1 MKLYLIHLLLLFSF
15 NLFSQIA
22 LPTFYGALRVSNQ
35 NQFQGTSATFTNCGK
50 TGKFGPSQGECNSE
64 YSGTNLDGF
73 VTVSA
78 GIQEWEVPVT
88 GTYIITAYG
97 AQGGGLSGGSDSG
110 GKGAKI
116 SGEFNLTAGTVLKIL
131 VGQKGLT
138 VNKEASGGG
147 GTFVTKSPHNNN
159 ASILVV
165 AGGGGGSW
173 NNHTT
178 SHGQAGESGNAGC
191 CGTSKG
197 QGGSNGNGG
206 GGQGTCASD
215 GGAGFF
221 TNNNVLTHCGNGAER
236 EAFAYVNGGRGGQNY
251 WCSGAVGG
259 FGGGGGTARC
269 AGNTYTGGG
278 GGGYSGGGMD
288 YPYQNG
294 TPGGAGGAGS
304 KNNGSNATNV
314 SGNNPGHG
322 KVEISW

>member
-1 MKLYLIHLLLLFSF
+1 MKIYFLIVFVFLSC
-15 NLFSQIA
+15 NLFSQIS
-22 LPTFYGALRVSNQ
+22 LPTFQGALKVSDQ
-35 NQFQGTSATFTNCGK
+35 NQFQGNSATFTNCGEE
-50 TGKFGPSQGECNSE
+50 GKNGPSQGDCNTA
-64 YSGTNLDGF
+64 YSGTNLEGF
-73 VTVSA
+73 VTVSG
-78 GIQEWEVPVT
+78 GIQQWEVPSN
-88 GTYIITAYG
+88 GTYTIIAYG
-97 AQGGGLSGGSDSG
+97 AQGGGSVG

-147 GTFVTKSPHNNN
+147 GTFVTVSPHNTN

-173 NNHTT
+173 DNYA
-178 SHGQAGESGNAGC
+178 SSDGQTGESGNAGC

-197 QGGSNGNGG
+197 QGGTNGNGG

-221 TNNNVLTHCGNGAER
+221 TNNNVLIHCGNGAER
-236 EAFAYVNGGRGGQNY
+236 EALAYVNGGRGGQNY

-269 AGNTYTGGG
+269 AGSTYTGGG

-288 YPYQNG
+288 YPYQNNV
-294 TPGGAGGAGS
+294 PGGAGGGGS
-304 KNNGSNATNV
+304 KNNGSNTTNIA
-314 SGNNPGHG
+314 GNNSDHG